1 MLKDL
6 VNRWKQKENQHYMET
21 SDDLASWDRT
31 GKVLGLFSMSHMD
44 YEVERSSE
52 QPSLAEMTRAALE
65 RLERAPNGFLLMVE
79 GGRIDHAH
87 HANRAKMAMEETLA
101 LEEAVEVAM
110 SLTKREETL
119 IIVTADHSH
128 AVTINGYPKRGNSI
142 LGSVIHP
149 EKGPNGL

>member
-1 MLKDL
+1 
-6 VNRWKQKENQHYMET
+6 
-21 SDDLASWDRT
+21 
-31 GKVLGLFSMSHMD
+31 MSHMD

-87 HANRAKMAMEETLA
+87 HANRWKDLLRTNTILDIPRAKMAMEETLA

-119 IIVTADHSH
+119 TIVTADHSH
-128 AVTINGYPKRGNSI
+128 AVTILMKRLRN
-142 LGSVIHP
+142 
-149 EKGPNGL
+149 